1 MNLIQFLIAK
11 IRYPFMKRNL
21 QNKMTPDVRSML
33 KDRGQMAEI
42 GTRLRVKQQ
51 MGKMKHARKTGA
63 TLILMLLFISGY
75 SQTPQKQID
84 QLNEKIYRFDKQ
96 STLGASLFFAGA
108 AGVGAG
114 AFAVKGSENK
124 RTTYIISGSVSLV
137 GLLIHMTAYKQFR
150 YDSRFQL
157 SDGITYNF

>member
-51 MGKMKHARKTGA
+51 MGKMKHQRKLLGIIIL
-63 TLILMLLFISGY
+63 LILFSFNSY
-75 SQTPQKQID
+75 SQSSEMKE
-84 QLNEKIYRFDKQ
+84 LNEKIYRFDKQ

>member
-108 AGVGAG
+108 AGIGAG
-114 AFAVKGSENK
+114 AFAVGTDSQKA
-124 RTTYIISGSVSLV
+124 TYIISGSVAFV

-150 YDSRFQL
+150 YDSRFFQEGL
-157 SDGITYNF
+157 TYNF

>member
-51 MGKMKHARKTGA
+51 MGKMKHQRKLLGIIIL
-63 TLILMLLFISGY
+63 LILFSFNSY
-75 SQTPQKQID
+75 SQSSEMKE
-84 QLNEKIYRFDKQ
+84 LNEKIYRFDKQ
-96 STLGASLFFAGA
+96 STIGASLFFASA
-108 AGVGAG
+108 AGIGAG
-114 AFAVKGSENK
+114 AFAVGPDSQKA
-124 RTTYIISGSVSLV
+124 TYIISGSVAFV

-150 YDSRFQL
+150 YDSRFFQEGL
-157 SDGITYNF
+157 TYNF